1 MHYFAIFAQLFRRTM
16 SRKGKEKIVLQNIE
30 IESIAA
36 EGNSLARV
44 DGKVLFVPL
53 CIPGDVVDVRIHR
66 KKSGYMEG
74 VAINMVKPS
83 PLRVAPFCD
92 HYGTCG
98 GCKWQILPYEQQLQ
112 FKQQQVVDQLT
123 RIGHLELPEIEPILG
138 SEKTREYRNKLEFTF
153 SDRRWLFEGE
163 KAEDIFSPPTQLD
176 PADYPNGFPRHLRLG
191 YSSVNSKPE
200 GFGLG
205 FHIGGAFDKVLDIK
219 KCYLQPEP
227 SNEIRNFVRE
237 YAVEHGL
244 SFFNLRE
251 QVGLLRTLVVRTN
264 TKGDVMVTLACTS
277 LGEAAQGE
285 KAPILLLL
293 DAMLERFPQIK
304 SLHYVINTKGND
316 SFGDLPV
323 INYAGEDAIYEQMED
338 LSFKIGPK
346 SFYQTNSEQ
355 AYRLYSVVREFADLK
370 GDEKVYDLYTGTGTI
385 AQFVSK
391 KAASVI
397 GIEYVPEA
405 IEDAKINAQNNGIT
419 NCTFYAGDMKDIL
432 TNDFIAQH
440 GGTPDVIILDPPRAG
455 IHPDV
460 AQVILDANPEKIVYV
475 SCNPAT
481 QARDLSI
488 LSQKYR
494 ITRVRP
500 VDMFP
505 HTVHIENVVAL
516 ERK

>member
-1 MHYFAIFAQLFRRTM
+1 M
-16 SRKGKEKIVLQNIE
+16 KKKEKIILNNVE
-30 IESIAA
+30 IESVAA
-36 EGNSLARV
+36 EGNSIARI

-53 CIPGDVVDVRIHR
+53 CIPGDVVDVRILR
-66 KKSGYMEG
+66 KKSGFMEG
-74 VAINMVKPS
+74 VVVNMVKPS
-83 PLRVAPFCD
+83 PERIDPFCS

-98 GCKWQILPYEQQLQ
+98 GCKWQALPYDLQLK

-123 RIGHLELPEIEPILG
+123 RIGKLELPEIEPIAG
-138 SEKTREYRNKLEFTF
+138 SDKTREYRNKLEFTF

-163 KAEDIFSPPTQLD
+163 RGDDIFSPPTQLD

-191 YSSVNSKPE
+191 YSSVNSRPE

-219 KCYLQPEP
+219 QCHLQPEP
-227 SNEIRNFVRE
+227 SNKIRNFVKE
-237 YAVEHGL
+237 YAIEHGL

-251 QVGLLRTLVVRTN
+251 QVGLLRTLVIRTN
-264 TKGDVMVTLACTS
+264 SKGDVMVTLACTS
-277 LGEAAQGE
+277 LGEGE
-285 KAPILLLL
+285 INGKAPVLSLL
-293 DAMLERFPQIK
+293 DAISERFPEIK
-304 SLHYVINTKGND
+304 SLHYVINSKGND

-323 INYAGEDAIYEQMED
+323 VNYAGEDAIYEQMED
-338 LSFKIGPK
+338 LCFKIGPK

-355 AYRLYSVVREFADLK
+355 AYRLYSIVREFADLK
-370 GDEKVYDLYTGTGTI
+370 GGERVYDLYTGTGTI
-385 AQFVSK
+385 AQFISK

-405 IEDAKINAQNNGIT
+405 IEDARINAANNGIT

-432 TNDFIAQH
+432 TSEFIAEH
-440 GGTPDVIILDPPRAG
+440 GGAPDVIIIDPPRAG

-516 ERK
+516 ERR